1 MCNDLLMLRGRVQ
14 CVVTYSCYGDVYNV
28 WWLTHVTGDVYNV
41 WWLTHVTG
49 TCTMCGDLLM
59 LRRRVQCVVTY
70 WCYRGLV
77 ESIVAHSRFVFVVEC
92 LHQLVLVCSLILL
105 ISLSLPLCLL
115 CLRQQKQL
123 FAGQK
128 RGKPIKNR
136 EKNDFREG
144 KLTKLNSQ
152 ILWY

>member
-1 MCNDLLMLRGRVQ
+1 MCGDLLMLR
-14 CVVTYSCYGDVYNV
+14 
-28 WWLTHVTGDVYNV
+28 
-41 WWLTHVTG
+41 G

-59 LRRRVQCVVTY
+59 LRGTCTMCSDLLMLRRRVQCVVTYSCYGGRVQCVVTY

-77 ESIVAHSRFVFVVEC
+77 ESIVAHSRFVFVVDC

-144 KLTKLNSQ
+144 KLTKLDSH
-152 ILWY
+152 IL